1 MDDNIILFV
10 IFFVLLIG
18 VGAVCAVLVHKAE
31 REKEETKRQLSDA
44 KTDFLSRISNDIKT
58 PMNVIVGMTALGM
71 EETDNPE
78 KMAECLGKIDTAS
91 RFLMGLLNDLVDVS
105 MIEMGRFRLHPRAY
119 SMSGFME
126 SISDMMKPACEEK
139 QIAFRMTGDEIN
151 LNIMADPMRFEQM
164 FFNLL
169 NNAVKFTPAGG
180 EVNFRV
186 CNYAT
191 HGGVF
196 SADYVVEDTG
206 IGMSSEFQKLLFEPF
221 TQEKCNE
228 AEKRHGSGLGLAIV
242 QNIVSQMGGTIAVRS
257 ALGSGTEVKIHLD
270 IPLAD
275 IQPEKASGRGGRT
288 DGIGEILYG
297 KRVLLAEDHPLNI
310 EIAKRI
316 LESQKMEV
324 VCAENGHEAVELFEK
339 MGLNYFDVILLDLL
353 MPEMDGFEAAR
364 RIRKVPRGDAQIIP
378 VIAMSAK
385 DSQEDIDACR
395 EAGMNAYIAK
405 PVEPQKLYQ
414 VLVEYLENPI

>member
-31 REKEETKRQLSDA
+31 REKEEAKRQLSDA

-228 AEKRHGSGLGLAIV
+228 AEKRHGSGLRLAIV

-297 KRVLLAEDHPLNI
+297 KRVLLAEDTEYRNRKAHSGI
-310 EIAKRI
+310 
-316 LESQKMEV
+316 
-324 VCAENGHEAVELFEK
+324 AENGGCL
-339 MGLNYFDVILLDLL
+339 
-353 MPEMDGFEAAR
+353 
-364 RIRKVPRGDAQIIP
+364 RGERA
-378 VIAMSAK
+378 
-385 DSQEDIDACR
+385 
-395 EAGMNAYIAK
+395 
-405 PVEPQKLYQ
+405 
-414 VLVEYLENPI
+414 

>member
-31 REKEETKRQLSDA
+31 REKEEAKRQLSDA

-206 IGMSSEFQKLLFEPF
+206 FGMSSEFQKLLFEPF

-228 AEKRHGSGLGLAIV
+228 AEKRHGSGLRLAIV

-339 MGLNYFDVILLDLL
+339 MGLNYFDVILLCRRWTVLRRRG
-353 MPEMDGFEAAR
+353 ESAR
-364 RIRKVPRGDAQIIP
+364 CRG
-378 VIAMSAK
+378 AMHRLSRL
-385 DSQEDIDACR
+385 S
-395 EAGMNAYIAK
+395 
-405 PVEPQKLYQ
+405 P
-414 VLVEYLENPI
+414 